1 MEYVITDHAR
11 AKMRLRGVTEEEV
24 VYVIHNYSTTYP
36 ADNSGTTLFGVLADG
51 SSVRLWVAGGLPLQ
65 EPVIIKSVVGRN

>member
-24 VYVIHNYSTTYP
+24 AYVIHNYSTTYP

-51 SSVRLWVAGGLPLQ
+51 STVRLWVAGGLPLQ
-65 EPVIIKSVVGRN
+65 EPVIIKSVVGRD